1 MGGFA
6 QARHPLEEPL
16 AIDVSAYY
24 RQYGP
29 MVMRRCRQLL
39 RDEARAEDAM
49 QDVFVELLR
58 RKDGLYEQ
66 APSSLLYRIATNT
79 CLNRLR
85 TQRRRREDA
94 ETDVNDLLQRIAA
107 ADEADLGATR
117 QLLTRL
123 FGAQPE
129 SSRVIAVLHL
139 VDGWTLEE
147 VANEVRLSVSAVRKR
162 LRKLRS
168 QIVELERT

>member
-1 MGGFA
+1 
-6 QARHPLEEPL
+6 
-16 AIDVSAYY
+16 
-24 RQYGP
+24 

-85 TQRRRREDA
+85 TQRRRCEDL

-117 QLLTRL
+117 QLLIRL

-147 VANEVRLSVSAVRKR
+147 VAHEVRLSVSAVRKR